1 MATLQERL
9 NSLVQVVGADVKN
22 LNTSTSN
29 NASNITSL
37 QSLVGTSAS
46 LNTTNKTIVGAINE
60 VKGAADDNAT
70 TIGTLSDLTTNAKSN
85 LIAAINE
92 VDANTDTNT
101 TTMGALTSLQTSVK
115 TNLVA
120 AINEVKGQVDNINI
134 GAVIDDN
141 AAPTITAKTY
151 SAQKVTELI
160 KTAKDEILGGAGDAY
175 DTLLE
180 IQQALTGDGS
190 AVEGV
195 LRAVAGCVR
204 FDKAQSLSTANQKQA
219 RDNIG
224 LEGIYGNPD
233 TDLVAI
239 YNAAKA

>member
-9 NSLVQVVGADVKN
+9 NSLVQVIGSDVKN
-22 LNTSTSN
+22 LNTSTAT

-60 VKGAADDNAT
+60 VKVATDDNAT
-70 TIGTLSDLTTNAKSN
+70 TIGTLSDLTTTAKGN

-101 TTMGALTSLQTSVK
+101 TTMGTLTSLQTSVK
-115 TNLVA
+115 TSLVD

-134 GAVIDDN
+134 GAVIDDQ
-141 AAPTITAKTY
+141 AAATVTAKTY

-180 IQQALTGDGS
+180 IQQTLAGDGN

-195 LRAVAGCVR
+195 LKAVAGCVR
-204 FDKAQSLSTANQKQA
+204 FDKAQSLTIANQKQA

-224 LEGIYGNPD
+224 LEEIYGNPD
-233 TDLVAI
+233 TDLVSI